1 MLSSM
6 IGPYHQLWKEMNE
19 LILKA
24 IYLKNIYLCGGAMC
38 QGTMW
43 KSKDNLQEPVLSY
56 HVGSRAQTQVI
67 RVGASVLT
75 AAPSLSL
82 YLFIHGSLAVS

>member
-1 MLSSM
+1 
-6 IGPYHQLWKEMNE
+6 
-19 LILKA
+19 
-24 IYLKNIYLCGGAMC
+24 MC
-38 QGTMW
+38 QE
-43 KSKDNLQEPVLSY
+43 SKDNLQEPVLSFY

>member
-1 MLSSM
+1 
-6 IGPYHQLWKEMNE
+6 
-19 LILKA
+19 
-24 IYLKNIYLCGGAMC
+24 MC

-43 KSKDNLQEPVLSY
+43 KSKDNLQEPVLSFY

-82 YLFIHGSLAVS
+82 YLLIHGSLAVS